1 MNAGRAVKIVLLSLL
16 IVLIVGGL
24 KILDIYSKAFA
35 PNVAIPAKE
44 EEAYFYIHTG
54 WTYDSVFKSL
64 KDNAILTNYN
74 SFKWTAERKNYARH
88 IYPGRYL
95 LKNRM
100 SNNEL
105 LNMLRSGKQIPVKFT
120 FNNIRT
126 IEELAGNVSR
136 QIEADSLQLLA
147 MMKDNTVQKSYGL
160 NSYTMACLF
169 IPNTYEFY
177 WNTSAEEFLERMS
190 KEYKKFWNRTRCLQA
205 ENMKKSPEEIITLA
219 SIVDQ
224 ETYMGSEKQRIAGV
238 YVNRLEKGMRL
249 QADPTVIFGL
259 GDLSV
264 HRVLRKHYEIDTPY
278 NTYMHDGLPPGP
290 ICIPERSSI
299 DAVLNYEKHD
309 FLYFCARPDFSGYHN
324 FSRTLTEHNRFAKA
338 YQKELNLRRIYK

>member
-1 MNAGRAVKIVLLSLL
+1 MNASRAVKIVLLSLL
-16 IVLIVGGL
+16 IVIIVGGL

-35 PNVAIPAKE
+35 SNVVIHSKE
-44 EEAYFYIHTG
+44 KEAYFFIRTG

-64 KDNAILTNYN
+64 KDLSFLTNYN
-74 SFKWTAERKNYARH
+74 SFKWTAERKNYAKH

-105 LNMLRSGKQIPVKFT
+105 LNMLRSGKQIPVNLT

-126 IEELAGNVSR
+126 LEELAGIVSK
-136 QIEADSLQLLA
+136 QIEADSIQLIRL
-147 MMKDNTVQKSYGL
+147 MKDVATQKSYGL
-160 NSYTMACLF
+160 NNYTMACLF

-177 WNTSAEEFLERMS
+177 WNTSSIKFLERMS
-190 KEYKKFWNRTRCLQA
+190 KESEKFWNRTRRMQA
-205 ENMKKSPEEIITLA
+205 EKMKKTPEEIITLA

-224 ETYMGSEKQRIAGV
+224 ETFMDNEKRRIAGV
-238 YVNRLEKGMRL
+238 YINRLENGMRL
-249 QADPTVIFGL
+249 QADPTIIFGL

-264 HRVLRKHYEIDTPY
+264 HRVLRKHYQIDTPY

-290 ICIPERSSI
+290 ICIPEKSSI
-299 DAVLNYEKHD
+299 DAVLDFEKHD
-309 FLYFCARPDFSGYHN
+309 FFYFCAKPDFSGYHN
-324 FSRTLTEHNRFAKA
+324 FARTLAEHTRFAKA
-338 YQKELNLRRIYK
+338 YQRELNLRRIYK